1 MSQQTPAASGR
12 TQQIRTRAIILH
24 GRRLSLSPTQA
35 QILVALLARPGRM
48 VAEADLLTS
57 RQRTGRRLT
66 RAISR
71 LRPVVEPHGLA
82 IYRVQGAGYLLTEA
96 P

>member
-1 MSQQTPAASGR
+1 MLSSPCQP
-12 TQQIRTRAIILH
+12 AIILH
-24 GRRLSLSPTQA
+24 GRRLALSPTQA
-35 QILVALLARPGRM
+35 QVLEALLAQRGRP
-48 VAEADLLTS
+48 VADADLLTP